1 MVIKIWNTI
10 ETRLS
15 QMKKLIIITTIL
27 LLNLV
32 CRAQLPPGVYTS
44 TNKKAISAFESAMK
58 YYQSNND
65 EKARE
70 EALRAIEK
78 DANFAEPHLL
88 IAEIYQ
94 SKKQTQEAINEYV
107 KAITINP
114 GYNLSNFYNIAMLEI
129 SIGKY
134 EDAKKDFE
142 RFLKKPNIN
151 PDSKETAERNLD
163 NCNFAIEAMKHPVPF
178 NPKNMGEAINSNLD
192 EYFPAITAD
201 DQTFIYTRNNRNE
214 QVALQEDFL
223 VSKKVNGEW
232 SPAVLI
238 GNGINTSGNEGAP
251 ALSADGELLFFV
263 ACQDSPDGSYT
274 GGRKGFGSCDI
285 FYSQKVGN
293 AWSKPYNLGPN
304 INTKNF
310 ESQPSFSA
318 DGKTLYFVSNRAG
331 GFGGADIYFSTLRED
346 GSWGIP
352 VNIGNKINTPGKEES
367 VFIHPDG
374 KTLYFS
380 SNGHVGMGGLDIYM
394 SRKDEKG
401 NWGAPVNLGY
411 PINTFVDD
419 NSLLINGNGDIA
431 YFASNRP
438 GGMGGLDMYQFELYE
453 AARPSKINYVKGK
466 VFDAKT
472 KVPLGAHFELID
484 LETSKTMII
493 SDANSGNGEFLVTLP
508 IDKNYALNV
517 SQPGYLFYSENF
529 SLKGLSDNSKPYTLD
544 IPLQPIDTGNVVE
557 LKNIFFETAKFDL
570 KPESKAE
577 LNKLVSFLI
586 LNKTMRI
593 ELSGHTDNV
602 GDKKSNQLLSQN
614 RAKSVYDYLILNGID
629 AKRLSFKGY
638 GDTIPKVKN
647 DSDSNRALNR
657 RTEFKVIGK

>member
-638 GDTIPKVKN
+638 GDTRPKVKN

>member
-15 QMKKLIIITTIL
+15 QMKKLIVITTIL

-223 VSKKVNGEW
+223 VSKKVNGVW
-232 SPAVLI
+232 SPSVLI

-438 GGMGGLDMYQFELYE
+438 GGIGGLDMYQFELYE

-638 GDTIPKVKN
+638 GDTRPKVKN

>member
-1 MVIKIWNTI
+1 
-10 ETRLS
+10 
-15 QMKKLIIITTIL
+15 MKKLIVITTII

-44 TNKKAISAFESAMK
+44 TNKKAIAAFESAMK

-438 GGMGGLDMYQFELYE
+438 GGIGGLDMYQFELYE

-577 LNKLVSFLI
+577 LNKLVSFLV

-638 GDTIPKVKN
+638 GDTRPKVKN

>member
-15 QMKKLIIITTIL
+15 QMKKLIVITTIL

-438 GGMGGLDMYQFELYE
+438 GGIGGLDMYQFELYE

-484 LETSKTMII
+484 LETSKTIII

-638 GDTIPKVKN
+638 GDTRPKVKN

>member
-1 MVIKIWNTI
+1 LVIKIWNTI

-15 QMKKLIIITTIL
+15 QMKKLIVITTIL

-44 TNKKAISAFESAMK
+44 TNKKAIAAFESAMK
-58 YYQSNND
+58 YYQANND

-586 LNKTMRI
+586 LNKTMQI

-638 GDTIPKVKN
+638 GDTRPKVKN

>member
-15 QMKKLIIITTIL
+15 QMKKLIVITTIL

-638 GDTIPKVKN
+638 GDTRPKVKN

>member
-1 MVIKIWNTI
+1 MVIKIWKTI

-15 QMKKLIIITTIL
+15 QMKKLIVITTIL

-44 TNKKAISAFESAMK
+44 TNKKAIAAFESAMK
-58 YYQSNND
+58 YYQANND

-70 EALRAIEK
+70 EALKAIEK

-346 GSWGIP
+346 GSWGVP

-577 LNKLVSFLI
+577 LNKLVSFLV

-638 GDTIPKVKN
+638 GDTRPKVKN

>member
-15 QMKKLIIITTIL
+15 QMKKLIVITTIL

-114 GYNLSNFYNIAMLEI
+114 GYNISNFYNIAMLEI

-223 VSKKVNGEW
+223 VSKKVNGVW
-232 SPAVLI
+232 SPSVLI

-438 GGMGGLDMYQFELYE
+438 GGIGGLDMYQFELYE

-638 GDTIPKVKN
+638 GDTRPKVKN

>member
-1 MVIKIWNTI
+1 
-10 ETRLS
+10 
-15 QMKKLIIITTIL
+15 MKKLIVITTIL

-223 VSKKVNGEW
+223 VSKKVNGVW
-232 SPAVLI
+232 SPSVLI

-438 GGMGGLDMYQFELYE
+438 GGIGGLDMYQFELYE

-638 GDTIPKVKN
+638 GDTRPKVKN

>member
-15 QMKKLIIITTIL
+15 QMKKLIVITTIL

-114 GYNLSNFYNIAMLEI
+114 GYNISNFYNIAMLEI

-223 VSKKVNGEW
+223 VSKKVNGVW
-232 SPAVLI
+232 SPSVLI

-438 GGMGGLDMYQFELYE
+438 GGIGGLDMYQFELYE

-529 SLKGLSDNSKPYTLD
+529 SLKGLSDNSKPYT
-544 IPLQPIDTGNVVE
+544 
-557 LKNIFFETAKFDL
+557 
-570 KPESKAE
+570 
-577 LNKLVSFLI
+577 
-586 LNKTMRI
+586 
-593 ELSGHTDNV
+593 
-602 GDKKSNQLLSQN
+602 
-614 RAKSVYDYLILNGID
+614 YLGPPGLP
-629 AKRLSFKGY
+629 RPRHL
-638 GDTIPKVKN
+638 
-647 DSDSNRALNR
+647 
-657 RTEFKVIGK
+657 